1 MRLTKSLAAKGESFL
16 DRMRVNHPTA
26 YAIAENMVHGEMN
39 DSAEVNI
46 KSFIMIGF
54 GAIIVSAF
62 IPMGIN
68 ALATAETA
76 NFSTTELA
84 LYSVIGVAILIAV
97 VMMFVNLAS

>member
-1 MRLTKSLAAKGESFL
+1 MRLTKSLASRGESFL
-16 DRMRVNHPTA
+16 DSMKVKSPAA
-26 YAIAENMVHGEMN
+26 YAIAEKMVHGEMN